1 MKRTIL
7 YGMLFALLLSLGAC
21 TKDETMQIG
30 PLAEGEGKVSVAVD
44 FRPLTAGLAE
54 TRTAGDV
61 IKAIEDLSVFFYRTD
76 GTLVKSFYLTPT
88 SDPNGG
94 DNDGTYKIDL
104 PERYTEAEAATTNY
118 AERFTP
124 RATFKLTVPFGRY
137 YIYTVAN
144 MGDLANSE
152 TYRNAVKTADGLRS
166 IQLQWQ
172 SGENNE
178 LVGENKQ
185 MFGFFDDGGVASATP
200 APVTIDATRTSLHAW
215 LRRAASKLTVAFDAS
230 KLKDN
235 IAIYI
240 HSVQIKDIPATC
252 YLGKKNTP
260 ASDDELIHDG
270 EAYEYPDSEY
280 IVDHSDDDG
289 RKGLYLSN
297 GPHTDYGGSDHA
309 ENDPVSLFFYENMQT
324 ANGNPKWQD
333 ESGQNKQVSYPDSW
347 KGPEEQDYKDDVPY
361 GTYVEVKGYYVSDN
375 PGRIGHGPIIYRF
388 MLGKDVDRNYEAERN
403 HHYQLTLQFNGY
415 ANDIDW
421 HIEYTEPDPGVFVKT
436 PQYISYLYDRKMTTY
451 VKVVGNLQGDLKAEI
466 LENHWWPDDA
476 VRGVVA
482 DTTVYYWSVW
492 QEADLNRD
500 EHGFLSLTRSK
511 VTDVVGTLQ
520 GNENALDYANRR
532 SRSYKQDA
540 GLHNTGRDADDEDGS
555 YEVRVEDAT
564 PGHSVSRT
572 FAIPFYTRA
581 RTLTEARGYSGN
593 NAYFGHQR
601 SAMVRFTANILYN
614 GELKTYTDEI
624 EMHQV
629 KRLGNP
635 AGIWRSSGNDDEFH
649 VQLQELYGENIA
661 DFRNVVSD
669 GPWRAEMVG
678 EDLNPT
684 ANTWYTLTPEGESEQ
699 GPDGTIVGKDRTP
712 IEFKYQPNGKIGENE
727 VRCGIIRIYY
737 NNYTCVHLIFVRQGY
752 APIAIKQG
760 SSLRWHTRNVIRFST
775 ADGSDYNPQEA
786 SDPRDE
792 GSYFKWNNPVGMYA
806 SNNRDYGFGVD
817 GTSASFKLTN
827 GTNNTWNSI
836 TRGSGAWTLPAGG
849 PRVAS
854 YADYQE
860 LFFDKN
866 TNPNIQYGFGVLY
879 ADGATQTA
887 TTTEEAYRYYGDE
900 TAVRATR
907 GMRGCF
913 VYNNAPGA
921 GFGNNLFFPIGATGY
936 GRRKDGRNAGSEDGQ
951 GEYNATGVLRYANR
965 FKQYWDYANDK
976 WALPYRP
983 MFYDIH
989 RQLGGVYWCQS
1000 LVIENGHEY
1009 SAWDINFS
1017 TFNFRDFGASA
1028 YTTQNSWCDACM
1040 IRLVEE

>member
-7 YGMLFALLLSLGAC
+7 YSILSALLLGLGAC
-21 TKDETMQIG
+21 VKDETTTFDLL
-30 PLAEGEGKVSVAVD
+30 PEGEGKIAMEVD

-54 TRTAGDV
+54 TRTAGNV
-61 IKAIEDLSVFFYRTD
+61 IKSIENLCVLFYRTD
-76 GTLVKSFYLTPT
+76 GTFVKSFYLTP
-88 SDPNGG
+88 SEEPDAG
-94 DNDGTYKIDL
+94 DNDGCYKVTL
-104 PERYTEAEAATTNY
+104 PERYTEAQAATTNY

-124 RATFKLTVPFGRY
+124 RASFKLTVPYGRY
-137 YIYTVAN
+137 LIYAVAN
-144 MGDLANSE
+144 MGDLANDDAYK
-152 TYRNAVKTADGLRS
+152 TAVKTADGLRS
-166 IQLQWQ
+166 IRLNWQ
-172 SGENNE
+172 EDDVKANN
-178 LVGENKQ
+178 Q
-185 MFGFFDDGGVASATP
+185 MFGFFDDGEVASATP
-200 APVTIDATRTSLHAW
+200 APVTIDASRPSLHAW
-215 LRRAASKLTVAFDAS
+215 LHRAASKLTVAFDAS

-260 ASDDELIHDG
+260 GADDELLDG
-270 EAYEYPDSEY
+270 EIYKYPDSEY
-280 IVDHSDDDG
+280 IVAHSDN

-297 GPHTDYGGSDHA
+297 GPHTDYGGSDHS

-324 ANGNPKWQD
+324 AEGNPKWQD
-333 ESGQNKQVSYPDSW
+333 ESGQNKYVSYPDSW
-347 KGPEEQDYKDDVPY
+347 KGPDEKDYKDDVPY
-361 GTYVEVKGYYVSDN
+361 GTYVEVKGYYVSDH
-375 PGRIGHGPIIYRF
+375 PDRIGHGPITYRF

-403 HHYQLTLQFNGY
+403 HHYQLTLKFNGY

-436 PQYISYLYDRKMTTY
+436 PQYISYLYDRKMTAY
-451 VKVVGNLQGDLKAEI
+451 VKVVGDLVGDLKAEI

-476 VRGVVA
+476 PRGVAA

-492 QEADLNRD
+492 QEADLKRD

-511 VTDVVGTLQ
+511 VTDVVGSLQ
-520 GNENALDYANRR
+520 GNENAVDYANRK
-532 SRSYKQDA
+532 SRSYKQTA
-540 GLHNTGRDADDEDGS
+540 GLHNTGSDADNENGS

-564 PGHSVSRT
+564 AGHSMTRT

-601 SAMVRFTANILYN
+601 SAKVRFTASIRYN
-614 GELKTYTDEI
+614 GQVKEYTDEI

-649 VQLQELYGENIA
+649 VQLKELYGEDIA
-661 DFRNVVSD
+661 NFRNVISD

-678 EDLNPT
+678 PDNNAT
-684 ANTWYTLTPEGESEQ
+684 ASSWYTLSPTGESEQ
-699 GPDGTIVGKDRTP
+699 GPDGTVVGKDRTS
-712 IEFKYQPNGKIGENE
+712 IEFKYKPNGTIGENN

-760 SSLRWHTRNVIRFST
+760 SSLRWHTSNVLRFTS

-792 GSYFKWNNPVGMYA
+792 GSYFRWNNPVGIYA

-817 GTSASFKLTN
+817 GSTASFKLTN
-827 GTNNTWNSI
+827 GTYNTWSNI
-836 TRGSGAWTLPAGG
+836 AYAPGSWQLPAAG

-854 YADYQE
+854 YEDYQE
-860 LFFDKN
+860 LFFNKD

-887 TTTEEAYRYYGDE
+887 DTTEEAYGYYGDE
-900 TAVRATR
+900 TAVRASR

-913 VYNNAPGA
+913 VYNNASGA
-921 GFGNNLFFPIGATGY
+921 GFGNNLFFPVGATGY
-936 GRRKDGRNAGSEDGQ
+936 GRRKDGRNVGPDATF
-951 GEYNATGVLRYANR
+951 GEYNASGVLRYANR
-965 FKQYWDYANDK
+965 FKQYWDYAGDR

-983 MFYDIH
+983 MFYNLH
-989 RQLGGVYWCQS
+989 EQMGSVYWCQS
-1000 LVIENGHEY
+1000 LEIIGGHEY

-1028 YTTQNSWCDACM
+1028 YANENSFSDACL
-1040 IRLVEE
+1040 IRLVN